1 MTVQTSLG
9 DIFKTYSSERPIF
22 KNKDTLSIRFAP
34 DNIPHREKQI
44 KQVGHIMAPLLRNE
58 KPSNMF
64 VYGKTGSGKTL
75 VIRSVIDNIS
85 ETISKN
91 RIPVKIFYINC
102 KMKKTTDT
110 EYRLLAQLIS
120 NFGEEVPYTGLPTN
134 ELYKRFFA
142 LLDSEK
148 QNIVLVLDEIDAL
161 IKKIGDGVLYSLT
174 RINQELEKT
183 KLTII
188 GISNN
193 LSFVDNLDPRVK
205 SSLSEEEI
213 IFPPYNANELR
224 DILAERANLA
234 FNAGVISPQVIS
246 KCSAL
251 AAQEHG
257 DARRALDLLR
267 IAGETAERNG
277 ARMVEES
284 HVDMAESKL
293 DTDRIT
299 EILRTQPKQSQ
310 AVFKAIIEMHKKG
323 ETNIQTGDVYDLY
336 ADICLKNNLRSLT
349 QRRVSDLIA
358 ELDMFGIINAKV
370 LSKGRYG
377 RTKRIK
383 VSLPKTLIERIEN
396 VILKELY

>member
-1 MTVQTSLG
+1 MTIQTSLG
-9 DIFKTYSSERPIF
+9 DIFQTYASERPIF
-22 KNKDTLSIRFAP
+22 KEKDTLSIKFTP
-34 DNIPHREKQI
+34 ENIPHREKQL
-44 KQVGHIMAPLLRNE
+44 KQVALILAPLLRNE
-58 KPSNMF
+58 KPSNIF
-64 VYGKTGSGKTL
+64 IYGKTGSGKTL
-75 VIRSVIDNIS
+75 VVKSVVDNLLG
-85 ETISKN
+85 TINKN
-91 RIPVKIFYINC
+91 SIPIKIFYINC

-134 ELYKRFFA
+134 EVYKRFYE
-142 LLDSEK
+142 LLDREN
-148 QNIVLVLDEIDAL
+148 QNVVLILDEIDAL
-161 IKKIGDGVLYSLT
+161 VKKIGDGILYNLT

-183 KLTII
+183 KLTLI
-188 GISNN
+188 GISND
-193 LSFVDNLDPRVK
+193 LSFVDELDPRVR

-224 DILAERANLA
+224 DILTERSNLA
-234 FNAGVISPQVIS
+234 FNPGVISSKVVA

-267 IAGETAERNG
+267 IAGEIAERKNSKS
-277 ARMVEES
+277 VDEI
-284 HVDMAESKL
+284 HVDTAESKL
-293 DTDRIT
+293 DTDRIL

-310 AVFKAIIEMHKKG
+310 MVFKAILGLHKKG

-336 ADICLKNNLRSLT
+336 TNICAKNNLNSLT

-383 VSLPKTLIERIEN
+383 VNLPKSLIENIEGS
-396 VILKELY
+396 ILREFF

>member
-1 MTVQTSLG
+1 MTIQTSLS
-9 DIFKTYSSERPIF
+9 DIFHTYGSERPIF
-22 KNKDTLSIRFAP
+22 KDKDTLSIKFTP
-34 DNIPHREKQI
+34 ENIPHRENQI
-44 KQVGHIMAPLLRNE
+44 KQVALILAPLLRNE
-58 KPSNMF
+58 KPSNIF
-64 VYGKTGSGKTL
+64 IYGKTGSGKTL
-75 VIRSVIDNIS
+75 IVKSVVNNLLG
-85 ETISKN
+85 TINKN
-91 RIPVKIFYINC
+91 NTPVKIFYINC
-102 KMKKTTDT
+102 KMKKITDT

-120 NFGEEVPYTGLPTN
+120 NFGGKVPYTGLPTN
-134 ELYKRFFA
+134 EVYRRFFE
-142 LLDSEK
+142 LLDRSN
-148 QNIVLVLDEIDAL
+148 QNVVLVLDEIDAL
-161 IKKIGDGVLYSLT
+161 VNKIGDGILYNLT

-183 KLTII
+183 KLTLI

-193 LSFVDNLDPRVK
+193 LSFVDELDPRVK

-213 IFPPYNANELR
+213 IFPPYNANELK
-224 DILAERANLA
+224 DILTDRANLA
-234 FNAGVISPQVIS
+234 FNPGVMSPRVVA

-267 IAGETAERNG
+267 VAGETAERNNSKS
-277 ARMVEES
+277 VEET

-293 DTDRIT
+293 DIDRIL

-310 AVFKAIIEMHKKG
+310 MVFKAILELHKKG

-336 ADICLKNNLRSLT
+336 TNICAKNNLKPLT

-383 VSLPKTLIERIEN
+383 TNLPKTLIQRIEDS
-396 VILKELY
+396 ILKEFY